1 MVSGIRGGGTGGA
14 LGGPVTAASSTGVG
28 AADSG
33 AGRNDAARTRFED
46 LLDQGGAEPPSTDG
60 PLLPF
65 AHPHPCPLPPAGE
78 GVQMSPHATSRKAQ
92 PVAQPEARP
101 ASQSLGALSLP
112 LPLAGE
118 GGGEGLRAPEP
129 AIPPRQQHLDAPPPT
144 AGVLSAPSA
153 TLQALARATGPLPRQ
168 WQLEI
173 TTGHQ
178 APLTLHAERAT
189 GWTLAVQLP
198 AAQPVSA
205 TQLDRLATRL
215 TRGGIAVDSL
225 RSDAHAKTTPSR
237 SPRPERTTDDA
248 LDDDAH
254 DDAPHRRVRR

>member
-1 MVSGIRGGGTGGA
+1 MSA
-14 LGGPVTAASSTGVG
+14 
-28 AADSG
+28 
-33 AGRNDAARTRFED
+33 
-46 LLDQGGAEPPSTDG
+46 PPS
-60 PLLPF
+60 
-65 AHPHPCPLPPAGE
+65 PAGA
-78 GVQMSPHATSRKAQ
+78 VPH
-92 PVAQPEARP
+92 
-101 ASQSLGALSLP
+101 
-112 LPLAGE
+112 
-118 GGGEGLRAPEP
+118 
-129 AIPPRQQHLDAPPPT
+129 
-144 AGVLSAPSA
+144 PSA

-205 TQLDRLATRL
+205 AQLDRLATRL

-248 LDDDAH
+248 HDDDAH